1 MRPPAPLVDGRLSW
15 VGAYRPPASPPL
27 VPSVRRLLRWS
38 LLLRALGEGSRG
50 AAGLVGCSANRR
62 ATCDLYTKKYM
73 SLHVF
78 AEIRGK
84 NIWFSFFFST
94 RITCKFYTGIP
105 NEKKFQK
112 ILFGCWMTSRFHVF
126 DTRSLPPAVSLDF
139 CRQSCVVVFLVDGG
153 PLIWKF
159 REEKAGEIFVAG
171 KLAKTCRKTSS
182 SSATRKKKSEK
193 GGRSQENAAQGA
205 AAGKVQTMA
214 PSRPALAL
222 PHPLSGQPIHS
233 CFFGSLALSP
243 GPSSLAATPRATRRR
258 DLATAAPRA
267 SCLSETTARITQ
279 SGKANRNSRCC
290 CCCVVVVVVFRKMTS
305 PMPSWFSNFS
315 CPQ

>member
-171 KLAKTCRKTSS
+171 KLAKTCRKTPS
-182 SSATRKKKSEK
+182 SSATRKKKKKKRER
-193 GGRSQENAAQGA
+193 RSFT
-205 AAGKVQTMA
+205 GKRSA
-214 PSRPALAL
+214 
-222 PHPLSGQPIHS
+222 
-233 CFFGSLALSP
+233 
-243 GPSSLAATPRATRRR
+243 RRR
-258 DLATAAPRA
+258 R
-267 SCLSETTARITQ
+267 R
-279 SGKANRNSRCC
+279 
-290 CCCVVVVVVFRKMTS
+290 
-305 PMPSWFSNFS
+305 
-315 CPQ
+315 